1 MTAKRISPQAYQAL
15 RDALATVVWYKRAF
29 ESLLRDS
36 LRDHP
41 ELLVGLNF
49 NDTKRL
55 VADALV
61 DRLAEKERVY
71 QPVTLQLM
79 LELSSMTRFADIE
92 AIKDPDDRAQRLG
105 EAGAAVAHLREMTKA
120 YADLLKEQDQVRVEQ
135 DAIRA
140 QEAGRRHFS
149 DDIEALKVRFLELQT
164 SVNPQQRGR
173 DFELLLS
180 DLFRLFDM
188 EPRLTYLLTSEQIDG
203 SLRFDTDDY
212 ILEAKWWAE
221 PVGRDEVDTFA
232 TKVGFKGKNAL
243 GLFVAV
249 NGFTKVALDRYS
261 EKTPFVAMDGADLF
275 LVLDGRIRLDDLLRA
290 KLRHANETGS
300 CFIPAHQFV
309 GSVLG

>member
-1 MTAKRISPQAYQAL
+1 
-15 RDALATVVWYKRAF
+15 
-29 ESLLRDS
+29 
-36 LRDHP
+36 
-41 ELLVGLNF
+41 
-49 NDTKRL
+49 
-55 VADALV
+55 
-61 DRLAEKERVY
+61 
-71 QPVTLQLM
+71 
-79 LELSSMTRFADIE
+79 
-92 AIKDPDDRAQRLG
+92 
-105 EAGAAVAHLREMTKA
+105 
-120 YADLLKEQDQVRVEQ
+120 
-135 DAIRA
+135 
-140 QEAGRRHFS
+140 
-149 DDIEALKVRFLELQT
+149 VRFLELQT